1 MGREKNIRIVVEEM
15 RAQWTSDI
23 KKYNC
28 MDYFAGD
35 PVEVVRR
42 CINTGDVRDVEIM
55 GMVCSWL
62 AFGNREQIHKKCD
75 FAYCLMNDGHP
86 YEYVV
91 SEKWREYAGS
101 KECFYRM
108 HRFGDFHDLC
118 ERLLALYA
126 KYDSMEDILI
136 DCKSG
141 VEIIAHIE
149 EIMHHVGGI
158 PKDTKSACKRLALF
172 VRWMVRRDGKVDLG
186 VWRRISPSLLL
197 MPLDVHVVKVA
208 HEEGLL
214 KRANVDM
221 KACIELTERC
231 REEIPD
237 DPTAM
242 DYALFAKDISE

>member
-1 MGREKNIRIVVEEM
+1 MGRERNTRIVAEGM
-15 RAQWTSDI
+15 RKQWANDI
-23 KKYNC
+23 EKYNC

-42 CINTGDVRDVEIM
+42 CIDTGDVRDLEIM

-62 AFGNREQIHKKCD
+62 AFGNREQIHSKCN
-75 FAYCLMNDGHP
+75 FAYHLMNEGRP
-86 YEYVV
+86 YEYLL
-91 SEKWREYAGS
+91 SGEWRKYAGS

-118 ERLLALYA
+118 ERLSEVYS
-126 KYDSMEDILI
+126 KYPSMEDALI
-136 DCKSG
+136 GCTSG
-141 VEIIAHIE
+141 VEMIE
-149 EIMHHVGGI
+149 RIEAMMHHVGGI

-172 VRWMVRRDGKVDLG
+172 ARWMVRRDGKVDIG
-186 VWRRISPSLLL
+186 VWRRMSPSLLL

-214 KRANVDM
+214 LRANADM

-231 REEIPD
+231 KKENPD
-237 DPTAM
+237 DPTIM
-242 DYALFAKDISE
+242 DYALFAKDISK